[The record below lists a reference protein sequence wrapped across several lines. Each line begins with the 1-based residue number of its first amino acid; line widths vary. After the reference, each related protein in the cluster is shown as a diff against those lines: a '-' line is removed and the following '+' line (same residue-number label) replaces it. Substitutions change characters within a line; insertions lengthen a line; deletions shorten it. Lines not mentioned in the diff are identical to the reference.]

1 MEYFFSMNPRMS
13 SKLNSIDNQVKKG
26 GRGTSG
32 GGGGSSAVLENLA
45 QESYGIANNI

>member
-1 MEYFFSMNPRMS
+1 MHPRMN

-45 QESYGIANNI
+45 QESYGMANNIL

>member
-1 MEYFFSMNPRMS
+1 MN

-45 QESYGIANNI
+45 QESYGIANNVDNNS

>member
-1 MEYFFSMNPRMS
+1 MNPRMS

-32 GGGGSSAVLENLA
+32 GGGSSAVLENLA
-45 QESYGIANNI
+45 QESYGKANNVDNNS

>member
-1 MEYFFSMNPRMS
+1 MNPRMN

-45 QESYGIANNI
+45 QESYGISRNIDNNS

>member
-1 MEYFFSMNPRMS
+1 MNPRMN

-45 QESYGIANNI
+45 QESYGIANNIVDNNS